1 MGKARIAT
9 GVLLVTL
16 VGAAMGYTIA
26 SAVLTYHDLGFGAE
40 IDFAYIAQHYLALRD
55 GRPDDFR
62 LINLI
67 IGGGTV
73 AGFMMSLAMSGSAL
87 TRFGQTHWQRR
98 GEMKANGFF
107 GNPGTGF
114 ILGKTGSPKSRAR
127 YICSK
132 VFPHALIVAPTGR
145 GKTTGFVIPNLLT
158 WQGSAVTL
166 DVKGECFEA
175 TARHRAAQGDRVY
188 RFAPT
193 DGEGKRTHR
202 YNPLLRISELT
213 DPARQQMELQLLA
226 TLFLQNDNDRVQ
238 GLLKGGIDLFVA
250 AGLLAFQRGR
260 PTLGEIYRIAAS
272 GGNKQKEYFAR
283 GHEVENRAAKL
294 IFTRLASTN
303 NDTLTSYVS
312 LLMTSGLDQWQNPAI
327 DEATAVSDFDFRTI
341 RKQPFSVYLV
351 VQPLMVKPLAPLIRL
366 FFSDLLSAMQEKD
379 PGRDEPWPVM
389 IMLDEFNR
397 LGKMPIVVESIETL
411 RTYRGHLAV
420 VTQTIPALDEI
431 YGENTRRALQG
442 NAGVKLYLTPSDE
455 KTVEE
460 LSKAVGKTTKTVVTR
475 SHSIGRNPFEG
486 RSQSVRTEETSL
498 LPEDEARRLPLDEI
512 VMVVDA
518 QMPIRAKRIQ
528 YFDDRLFKAIHD
540 AQSGELP
547 FPEPGGGGPQ
557 GNLPLSVQAMPMA
570 PRSPG
575 GIGEETAVAGAVKQ
589 RDVAEQALGQA
600 NVPPHKTAAVVRTVV
615 AEEKRQM
622 EMDFAGQMPSN
633 DLVEEA
639 NAEQLRTAVDDLD
652 ELETSLKQGTGEGSA
667 VG

>member
-1 MGKARIAT
+1 VRIT
-9 GVLLVTL
+9 IGVLLVTL
-16 VGAAMGYTIA
+16 VAAAIGYTVA
-26 SAVLTYHDLGFGAE
+26 SAVLTFKDLGFGAD
-40 IDFAYIAQHYLALRD
+40 IDFAYIAQHYLAIRD
-55 GRPDDFR
+55 RRPDDFQ

-67 IGGGTV
+67 IGGCAV
-73 AGFMMSLAMSGSAL
+73 AGLMVSIAMSGSAL
-87 TRFGQTHWQRR
+87 TRFGQTHWQKR

-107 GNPGTGF
+107 GPPGTGF
-114 ILGKTGSPKSRAR
+114 ILGKLGPPKSRAK

-132 VFPHALIVAPTGR
+132 IFPHALIVAPTGR

-175 TARHRAAQGDRVY
+175 TARHRAAQGDKVY

-193 DGEGKRTHR
+193 DWEGKRTHR
-202 YNPLLRISELT
+202 YNPLLRIFELT

-226 TLFLQNDNDRVQ
+226 TLFLQSDNDRVQ

-250 AGLLAFQRGR
+250 AGLLAFQRRR

-341 RKQPFSVYLV
+341 RKTPFSVYLV

-379 PGRDEPWPVM
+379 PGPDEPWPVM

-475 SHSIGRNPFEG
+475 SRSIGKNPFEG

-518 QMPIRAKRIQ
+518 QMPIWAKRIQ
-528 YFDDRLFKAIHD
+528 YFDDLLFKAIHD
-540 AQSGELP
+540 AQTGELP

-557 GNLPLSVQAMPMA
+557 GPLPLSVQAMPLF
-570 PRSPG
+570 PSSRG
-575 GIGEETAVAGAVKQ
+575 GAEDETISESADQMRGEAELPPT
-589 RDVAEQALGQA
+589 RDGGL
-600 NVPPHKTAAVVRTVV
+600 PKKSAAVVQAVV
-615 AEEKRQM
+615 AEEQRQM
-622 EMDFAGQMPSN
+622 EMNFVGMATKVDSTR
-633 DLVEEA
+633 EA
-639 NAEQLRTAVDDLD
+639 NGDQFRIAVEGLD
-652 ELETSLKQGTGEGSA
+652 ELETTLKQGQGEGQA
-667 VG
+667 VR

>member
-1 MGKARIAT
+1 MGKGRIAI

-16 VGAAMGYTIA
+16 VTAAMGYTIA
-26 SAVLTYHDLGFGAE
+26 SAVVAYKDLGFGAE
-40 IDFAYIAQHYLALRD
+40 IDFAFIAQNYVAIREH
-55 GRPDDFR
+55 RPDEFQ

-67 IGGGTV
+67 IGGSSV
-73 AGFMMSLAMSGSAL
+73 AGFMLSLAMSGSAL
-87 TRFGQTHWQRR
+87 TRFGQTHWQPR
-98 GEMKANGFF
+98 GEMKAGGFF
-107 GNPGTGF
+107 GTPGTGF
-114 ILGKTGSPKSRAR
+114 ILGKMGSPKSRAR

-158 WQGSAVTL
+158 WKGSAVTL

-175 TARHRAAQGDRVY
+175 TARHRAAQGDKVY

-193 DGEGKRTHR
+193 DWEGKRTHR
-202 YNPLLRISELT
+202 YNPLLRIYDFT

-226 TLFLQNDNDRVQ
+226 TLFLQNENDRVQ

-250 AGLLAFQRGR
+250 AGLLAFQRKR
-260 PTLGEIYRIAAS
+260 PTLGEIYRIVAS

-283 GHEVENRAAKL
+283 GHEVRNKAAKL

-341 RKQPFSVYLV
+341 RKEPFSVYLV

-379 PGRDEPWPVM
+379 PGPDEPWPVM

-475 SHSIGRNPFEG
+475 SRSIGKNPFEG

-518 QMPIRAKRIQ
+518 QMPIRARRIQ
-528 YFDDRLFKAIHD
+528 YYEDRLFRDIHAGQTGD
-540 AQSGELP
+540 LP
-547 FPEPGGGGPQ
+547 FPEVGGGKPEVPVVPDTAGKESSRPTE
-557 GNLPLSVQAMPMA
+557 
-570 PRSPG
+570 G
-575 GIGEETAVAGAVKQ
+575 GSRG
-589 RDVAEQALGQA
+589 VAEREAVGPRKD
-600 NVPPHKTAAVVRTVV
+600 VTSGRRRSSPRKAASVVQEVV
-615 AEEKRQM
+615 AEEQRQM
-622 EMDFAGQMPSN
+622 EMDFEGGPA
-633 DLVEEA
+633 V
-639 NAEQLRTAVDDLD
+639 AEQMETSEVAQVRGALEGLG
-652 ELETSLKQGTGEGSA
+652 ELEAALVAGA
-667 VG
+667 DVGFTDR